1 MLNHI
6 QQDLVSKLKSA
17 QFSNCYSVA
26 CTEAINNIFESIQE
40 LKQEIAVLRY
50 RGVDE

>member
-1 MLNHI
+1 MLNRI
-6 QQDLVSKLKSA
+6 QHELMGKLKNA

-40 LKQEIAVLRY
+40 LKHDIAVLRY
-50 RGVDE
+50 KQDE